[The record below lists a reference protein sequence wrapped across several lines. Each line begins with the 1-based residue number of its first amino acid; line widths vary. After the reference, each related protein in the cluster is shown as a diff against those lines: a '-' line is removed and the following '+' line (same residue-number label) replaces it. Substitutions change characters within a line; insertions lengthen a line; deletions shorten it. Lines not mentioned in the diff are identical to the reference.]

1 MAKATWRNEPGLR
14 KRYGGNE
21 SDAPSIEEELFAFR
35 SAGQAYANGRTQPDD
50 KGQAFAATEGLE
62 WINQIEKAGHL
73 RGFVLYEVLH
83 RRYGISLKSLA
94 AGDAKAV
101 DDYLMAH
108 VFVSTSGGH

>member
-1 MAKATWRNEPGLR
+1 MPMRDDGAVGSSAASA
-14 KRYGGNE
+14 E
-21 SDAPSIEEELFAFR
+21 S
-35 SAGQAYANGRTQPDD
+35 
-50 KGQAFAATEGLE
+50 LE

-73 RGFVLYEVLH
+73 RGYMLYEVLH